1 MNNSINNNGFDYV
14 DLGLPSGT
22 LWAAMNVGA
31 TKPSDTGLYFQWDD
45 TQGYAAS
52 QVGKVKQFTWDDYKW
67 NPIGDD
73 EKFTKY
79 TSPGETLDLEDDA
92 AHVHMGGDW
101 HIPTPDQINELLN
114 NTTSE
119 WTTQDGVNGKLFTSK
134 KDGTKSIFIPAASG
148 AWDGSVHYR
157 GDNGYVW
164 SSMLNTDYVYRGQY
178 LLFNSGGAYLFS
190 YYRYYGFSVRGVIDG
205 KCGDAK

>member
-31 TKPSDTGLYFQWDD
+31 TKPSDTGLYFQWGD

-67 NPIGDD
+67 NPSGDA

-79 TSPGETLDLEDDA
+79 TSPGETLELADDS
-92 AHVHMGGDW
+92 AHVNMGGDW
-101 HIPTPDQINELLN
+101 HMPTPDQIKELIE
-114 NTTSE
+114 NTTSY
-119 WTTQDGVNGKLFTSK
+119 WTTRDGINGRLFTSK
-134 KDGTKSIFIPAASG
+134 NDNSKALFFLAASG

-164 SSMLNTDYVYRGQY
+164 SSVLSADRVCGSQFLYFYSDSPFLSGCYRC
-178 LLFNSGGAYLFS
+178 N
-190 YYRYYGFSVRGVIDG
+190 GFSVRGVIDG